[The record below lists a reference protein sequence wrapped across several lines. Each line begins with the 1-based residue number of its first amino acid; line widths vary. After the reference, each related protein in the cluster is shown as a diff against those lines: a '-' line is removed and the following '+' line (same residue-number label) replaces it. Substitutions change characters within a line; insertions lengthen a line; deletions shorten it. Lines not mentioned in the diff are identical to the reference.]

1 METDYDEEEVD
12 RAYKIIILGNSAVG
26 KTSLINRFLKENFIF
41 ETMKTIGIE
50 TYNKVVEV
58 CGLKI
63 NLIFWDTSGQVI
75 YRQVLPSFYSRA
87 SGVIIVFDVSNR
99 QTFEDLKIWLD
110 EIKRHSNVRDAIKVL
125 IGNKIDCERQVST
138 EEASAFAKKY
148 DLAYLESS
156 AKDDINVQKSFEY
169 IAKKISKNR
178 ESLMQYLRKENEQPR
193 MEKGKGKQIMP
204 KHKPKPKQKGF
215 FQRIFCFCSRDH
227 SI

>member
-1 METDYDEEEVD
+1 METEYDEDEVD
-12 RAYKIIILGNSAVG
+12 RAYKIIVLGSSAVG

-41 ETMKTIGIE
+41 ETMKTIGVE
-50 TYNKVVEV
+50 TYNKVIEV
-58 CGLKI
+58 FGLKI

-87 SGVIIVFDVSNR
+87 AGVIIVFDVSNR

-110 EIKRHSNVRDAIKVL
+110 ELKRHSNVREAIKVL

-156 AKDDINVQKSFEY
+156 AKDDINVKKAFEY
-169 IAKKISKNR
+169 IAQKISENR
-178 ESLMQYLRKENEQPR
+178 ESLMLYLHKESGQPR
-193 MEKGKGKQIMP
+193 MEGEGGKPIAP
-204 KHKPKPKQKGF
+204 KPKTKPKQKGF

-227 SI
+227 SL